1 MINGKNQLG
10 SVKLKPEGKGVAGWL
25 NLILGT
31 ITGINPSNKYH
42 RAKQQHAECEQHVHT
57 PEMPISFQIRTK
69 LTESQRNL
77 NPIMCSSHGHFAGLV
92 ITFGVTRS
100 KQ

>member
-42 RAKQQHAECEQHVHT
+42 RAKQQHSECEQSVHS
-57 PEMPISFQIRTK
+57 PKMPISIQVHTEFTKSQI
-69 LTESQRNL
+69 NL
-77 NPIMCSSHGHFAGLV
+77 NPLRIVCMENQQPAHRFA
-92 ITFGVTRS
+92 S
-100 KQ
+100 